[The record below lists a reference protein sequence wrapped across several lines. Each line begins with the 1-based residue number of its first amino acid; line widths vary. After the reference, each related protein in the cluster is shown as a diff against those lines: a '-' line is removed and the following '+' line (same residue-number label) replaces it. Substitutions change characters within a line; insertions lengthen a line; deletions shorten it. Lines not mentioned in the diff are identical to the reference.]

1 MELMELPWVWGLLG
15 QDPRRLKLLV
25 MKQVTLVTL
34 MVLVLRAGH
43 LGR

>member
-25 MKQVTLVTL
+25 MKQVTLV
-34 MVLVLRAGH
+34 VLVLRAGH

>member
-1 MELMELPWVWGLLG
+1 MKLVELPWVWGLLG

-25 MKQVTLVTL
+25 IKQVTLVTL
-34 MVLVLRAGH
+34 VMLVLRAGQ

>member
-1 MELMELPWVWGLLG
+1 MELVELPWVWGLLG

-25 MKQVTLVTL
+25 MKQVTL
-34 MVLVLRAGH
+34 MVLVVLVLPAGH